1 MSDVILSIVLKI
13 TELLKKIIDLL
24 KIPEILKVSLK
35 KIKELFNFKT
45 EQNSN
50 GQDRDETKKASETFG
65 DEGEEHG
72 ENEN

>member
-1 MSDVILSIVLKI
+1 M
-13 TELLKKIIDLL
+13 L

-45 EQNSN
+45 EQNN
-50 GQDRDETKKASETFG
+50 NAEDRDETEKASEIFRDG
-65 DEGEEHG
+65 GEEHG